1 MTVLDVQTS
10 VFKGDRPR
18 AKAVRETKS
27 PATRAQGTARVDVV
41 FSDIEIVQVELKANA
56 GTNDVLVRVLSA
68 HGEEWEQVADEQV
81 RRGIELLL
89 QRESRLE
96 RTAAQYGMEAD
107 ALLRSL
113 EQSVVD
119 IADESAGIPEAERDA
134 LAAAG
139 ISLEGSPQDPTGAS
153 EVLRGLARFAR
164 FREDALTVT
173 EVASLLGR
181 TDGRVRQM
189 VSAGQLATIPNGES
203 GYLLPS
209 WQFVGNQ
216 PIPGLAPVLEAL
228 ATIHPLT
235 VAGFMT
241 RANVDLEVDANPAT
255 PVQWLL
261 SGGGAERVADLAS
274 GLGALA

>member
-1 MTVLDVQTS
+1 
-10 VFKGDRPR
+10 
-18 AKAVRETKS
+18 VRETKS